1 MLGRT
6 PMVDLLERVRKQLG
20 ARVSELRPLVREFER
35 LERAA
40 AALARAGVRAVPG
53 VGPRET
59 ADAETETETAKAP
72 QKRAPARTAKPS
84 ARRPSSR
91 ARGGAS
97 RRKPAPRG
105 QTQAKVIAAL
115 GAAPGSTAAAVAK
128 DSGVSTNVAAATISR
143 LVKQGRVRRLDQG
156 GYAVVEASA
165 EQTTISVA
173 APEPPTEETS
183 AASGEAQPPQ
193 TAPAQ

>member
-1 MLGRT
+1 MA
-6 PMVDLLERVRKQLG
+6 DLLERVRKQLG
-20 ARVSELRPLVREFER
+20 ARISELRPLVRQLER

-59 ADAETETETAKAP
+59 ADAETQTKTPKAP
-72 QKRAPARTAKPS
+72 RKRARSAKPS

-91 ARGGAS
+91 SRGRAS

-105 QTQAKVIAAL
+105 QTQAKVLAAL
-115 GAAPGSTAAAVAK
+115 SATPGSTAAAVGK

-165 EQTTISVA
+165 EQTAMSA
-173 APEPPTEETS
+173 ASPEQPTEETS
-183 AASGEAQPPQ
+183 AASGEVQPPE
-193 TAPAQ
+193 TTPAQ